1 MGSPL
6 DYISSEGF
14 RKKLITRNLVPY
26 AKSPTKVTPPTTYE
40 VIQSD
45 LSVIDSPDGLIDTTF
60 FADKQYPLNKW
71 GNDGGYKQA
80 PDISGNLNTVSNKG
94 EYGPGQQDANIII
107 QANYAAYAGFGSIA
121 PAYLPLNALCVPC
134 LSF

>member
-45 LSVIDSPDGLIDTTF
+45 YSVVDSPDGLIDTTF
-60 FADKQYPLNKW
+60 FADKQYTLNRW
-71 GNDGGYKQA
+71 GNRGGYYQA
-80 PDISGNLNTVSNKG
+80 PALSNNLNLVFPSFYIFWNCK
-94 EYGPGQQDANIII
+94 IKS
-107 QANYAAYAGFGSIA
+107 GSFRNLTFKPNFSSIKI
-121 PAYLPLNALCVPC
+121 NN
-134 LSF
+134 SFYNG